1 MVHTRPTLALHVPQ
15 QVVRSAGRISKEI
28 PILLIGSDLGG
39 RVFSENTHTVL
50 LSLHGAGILSRHK
63 LSPEQELVLRWTE
76 RNKETEIRVVGHI
89 GSSGDSHT
97 YGVAFFDSNLNF
109 WEIDFPPISQREKE
123 MGLLSLACS
132 SCGALD
138 KIDDTSIEADIC
150 ATGQGVIRSCKS
162 CGTTTLWK
170 SAPPT
175 ASPSSN
181 SVLRPPINGTQL
193 GLLPTSAPTDPP
205 PATPLR
211 ASLPPVPAAL
221 PPQAHSPPASK
232 PSFYASVGPIPQTN
246 APLASPSAATSA
258 NPAQSAPRPGAHN
271 DVLTNAQADTR
282 PEPRTTVL
290 TMPPPREPE
299 HARVNRRKH
308 SRVKVSCSAILRHPE
323 RGDDIVVCED
333 MSRGGLRFKS
343 KKTYYE
349 RSLVEIAAPYVPGQ
363 TPIFVTAQIVFIQEL
378 PEQQL
383 IRYGVAY
390 LLIPKPNNYF

>member
-1 MVHTRPTLALHVPQ
+1 M
-15 QVVRSAGRISKEI
+15 RSTGRIPKEI
-28 PILLIGSDLGG
+28 PIILIGSDLDG
-39 RVFSENTHTVL
+39 RVFSEHTRTVL

-89 GSSGDSHT
+89 GSAGDFHT

-109 WEIDFPPISQREKE
+109 WEIDFPPISSLEKE
-123 MGLLSLACS
+123 MGLLPLACH

-150 ATGQGVIRSCKS
+150 ATGQGVIRFCKQ

-170 SAPPT
+170 HSQSQALPTAIPAKPFSSNGSQMALFPASAPPNP
-175 ASPSSN
+175 APN
-181 SVLRPPINGTQL
+181 ST
-193 GLLPTSAPTDPP
+193 LP
-205 PATPLR
+205 
-211 ASLPPVPAAL
+211 
-221 PPQAHSPPASK
+221 
-232 PSFYASVGPIPQTN
+232 
-246 APLASPSAATSA
+246 PLASPPPPDPATAPPPLVLPVHQSSFYTPSPPLPETVSPPSAYSAT
-258 NPAQSAPRPGAHN
+258 PPQPAPRPGAHN
-271 DVLTNAQADTR
+271 DVQTNAQAEAR

-290 TMPPPREPE
+290 TMPPPREPDPP
-299 HARVNRRKH
+299 RVNRRKH
-308 SRVKVSCSAILRHPE
+308 PRVKVSYSALVRHPE

-349 RSLVEIAAPYVPGQ
+349 RSLIEVAAPYVPGQ
-363 TPIFVTAQIVFIQEL
+363 TPIFVPAQIVFIQEL
-378 PEQQL
+378 TEQQL

-390 LLIPKPNNYF
+390 LQVPKPNNFF